1 MHNSISQATGFAAAA
16 HTSPVHALPQ
26 PTRRRDGFFKHH
38 GLWAPGVRLFRR
50 IGFNAKAAIIT
61 LTFLLPIA
69 VLGWQYFNSQADQI
83 EFSAKELEGSAY
95 AREAYALLPVLL
107 QARNQLVMPPAAAE
121 AAATQT
127 LLQDR
132 RARLQAMND
141 SHGAALS
148 TQAAHDALA
157 QAMKAMPAPPTTAT
171 SASAKVD
178 TDLHAASAAIHALI
192 DLIGVASDGS
202 NLTLDPDIDTY
213 YLMDTSMFK
222 LPSMIEA
229 AGQIGATGT
238 KVLTGGQA
246 SAADLRQLIEQV
258 AILRSGQDGVK
269 AGLGKVK
276 AYNPAI
282 QDAVHDQDANRAVQ
296 ALTDLIEGAVLQAQS
311 PTQGSG
317 SGASQQGQSQLVAKA
332 ADQAVA
338 AMLRL
343 NEEAATSLDAL
354 IATRVG
360 KLASS
365 RNMTFV
371 LVCLCLMAAIYL
383 FSAFR
388 KVLHGGLREVA
399 FHIDQMRDGD
409 LTTCPHAWGA
419 DEAAGLIRSLRQMR
433 DATQHLVAQVRQA
446 ADGIVVASGEI
457 AAGAS
462 DLNGRTEQSASHLQR
477 TALAMA
483 EISAGVQHNDDAV
496 TRAADIA
503 QGNAQAAQHS
513 GEVVQE
519 LVARMQRIDGSAT
532 RISDIVG
539 TIEGIAFQTNILALN
554 AAVEAARAGEHGR
567 GFAVVASEV
576 RALAKR
582 SSDAAREIKTLIAD
596 SAQQV
601 QGGMDVANRAG
612 DLMAKVVHTSATV
625 TQCLGDAVAGAREQ
639 AHGIA
644 STTLAVQ
651 QLDAATQQNAALVE
665 QTAAAASALKDQA
678 QTLVANVARF
688 KLPSGA
694 A

>member
-16 HTSPVHALPQ
+16 HTSPVRPLPP

-83 EFSAKELEGSAY
+83 AFSAKELEGSAY
-95 AREAYALLPVLL
+95 AREAYALLPALL
-107 QARNQLVMPPAAAE
+107 QARNQLVMPPSAAE
-121 AAATQT
+121 ATATQA

-148 TQAAHDALA
+148 TQATHDALV
-157 QAMKAMPAPPTTAT
+157 QAMKAMPAPTAT

-178 TDLHAASAAIHALI
+178 ADLRAASATIHALI

-229 AGQIGATGT
+229 AGQVGAIGT
-238 KVLTGGQA
+238 KVLSGGQA
-246 SAADLRQLIEQV
+246 SAADLRQLVEQV

-276 AYNPAI
+276 AYNPAV
-282 QDAVHDQDANRAVQ
+282 QDAVHDQDADRAVR
-296 ALTDLIEGAVLQAQS
+296 ALTDLIESAVLQAQPAS
-311 PTQGSG
+311 PASG
-317 SGASQQGQSQLVAKA
+317 PGAQGQPQRVAKA

-354 IATRVG
+354 IAARVG

-371 LVCLCLMAAIYL
+371 LVCLCLMAALYL
-383 FSAFR
+383 FTSFR

-409 LTTCPHAWGA
+409 LTTVPHAWGA

-433 DATQHLVAQVRQA
+433 DAMQHLVAHVRQA

-457 AAGAS
+457 ASGAH
-462 DLNGRTEQSASHLQR
+462 DLSGRTEQSATHLQK
-477 TALAMA
+477 TATAMT
-483 EISAGVQHNDDAV
+483 EISTGVHHNESAM

-503 QGNAQAAQHS
+503 KGNVQAAQHS
-513 GEVVQE
+513 GQVVQE
-519 LVARMQRIDGSAT
+519 LVTRMQHIDGSAT
-532 RISDIVG
+532 RINDIIG

-567 GFAVVASEV
+567 GFAVVAAEV

-582 SSDAAREIKTLIAD
+582 SSDAAREIKVLISD
-596 SAQQV
+596 STQQI
-601 QGGMDVANRAG
+601 QGGMDVANQAG
-612 DLMAKVVHTSATV
+612 GLMANVVDTSFTV
-625 TQCLGDAVAGAREQ
+625 TQCLSEAVTGAREQ
-639 AHGIA
+639 THGIA

-665 QTAAAASALKDQA
+665 QTAAAASALNDQA
-678 QTLVANVARF
+678 LHLVAHVARY
-688 KLPSGA
+688 KLPGSTA
-694 A
+694 